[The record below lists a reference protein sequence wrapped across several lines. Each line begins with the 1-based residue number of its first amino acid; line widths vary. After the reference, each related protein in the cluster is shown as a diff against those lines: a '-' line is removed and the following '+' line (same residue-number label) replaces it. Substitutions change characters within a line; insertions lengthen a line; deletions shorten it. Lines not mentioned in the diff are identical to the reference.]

1 MPAFARHIGIDY
13 SGVKWK
19 KLMGKNYVQAE
30 KQAIEVAAL
39 SGTNITA
46 FVNALDVFNDLLLD
60 SLFAADVA
68 IGGYTL
74 GNIDSVLKPASKFA
88 VKYPATFSF
97 ANEVHNARYQ
107 SMYSHPRVGKTA
119 KPTKKIN
126 YQFLGRARGLLKAAV
141 SELNAAG
148 F

>member
-1 MPAFARHIGIDY
+1 MPAFARYIGIDY
-13 SGVKWK
+13 SSVKWK

-60 SLFAADVA
+60 GLFAADGA
-68 IGGYTL
+68 IGSYTL
-74 GNIDSVLKPASKFA
+74 GNIGSVLKSTSKFS
-88 VKYPATFSF
+88 VKYPATFAF

-107 SMYSHPRVGKTA
+107 SMYSHPRIGKTT

-126 YQFLGRARGLLKAAV
+126 YRFLGKARRLLKVAV

>member
-1 MPAFARHIGIDY
+1 LEQKIA
-13 SGVKWK
+13 SVNWK
-19 KLMGKNYVQAE
+19 KLFGKKYSQAE

-39 SGTNITA
+39 SRTNITA
-46 FVNALDVFNDLLLD
+46 FVNALDVFNDLFLD
-60 SLFAADVA
+60 RLFAADGA

-74 GNIDSVLKPASKFA
+74 GKIGSSLVPTSRFA
-88 VKYPATFSF
+88 VKYPAIF
-97 ANEVHNARYQ
+97 ALAKDVHEARYL

-126 YQFLGRARGLLKAAV
+126 FRFLGKARSLLKAAA